1 MFFNKFLNAIDFCT
15 IEAFIILKANW
26 TKPKLSFFSIALNVN
41 VGWFIP
47 IARIAEE
54 TVWADSE

>member
-47 IARIAEE
+47 IARLAEE
-54 TVWADSE
+54 TVLADWE